1 MKMKGS
7 LRTKIITWSFVP
19 TVIILISVAL
29 VTFYSYQKV
38 TEDLVLSQSNEIIR
52 YKAEGVHEVMTDII
66 NPPLTDFIFNIDR
79 DKSLPLL
86 ERAEKIQNTDT
97 LQYIFGGGIVLLDK
111 NGIAVFANFDNPDV
125 INTDWSDRDF
135 FIESRM
141 RPSVYAAIGNLA
153 DIGVDNETVLPI
165 ALGLINEKNEF
176 VGSAVF
182 MLKMVPDLETPMYLA
197 IKAKYSG
204 ETIYVL
210 DSENRVIFDPDVH
223 QIGRS
228 YSDVPELQPLFESG
242 NTENAGINPP
252 SYRAKER
259 NVVISQTILD
269 ISLTNTW
276 RIIKEQSWDDLMQ
289 PSLGYRRLLLILL
302 AAGVLVPVCVVTY
315 GVRRLT
321 RPIEEMITATKE
333 VAGGKFG
340 RKITANTD
348 DELEE
353 LAIQFNRMSEELERS
368 YMLLERRVADRTYE
382 LETINS
388 ISEVVSRS
396 LNIDEVL
403 ENALEKLL
411 EVTRMDAGVA
421 YRLNRGTGLFELM
434 ASSGFSDR
442 YTAKNRYLPQDFIG
456 YDAEEKRGKVVA
468 SFIEDY
474 PVESIK
480 AALMAEGVKVAV
492 RFPLVS
498 KGKMLGYIGL
508 SKWSP
513 EMVNENEKK
522 ILAGIGQQI
531 SIALENALL
540 YEQAEE
546 TAVTAER
553 NRLARDLHDA
563 VTQTLFSASL
573 IAEVLPELY
582 RLHPKEA
589 AVRTLELRELSRGAL
604 AEMRTLLLELRPS
617 ALAQVSLSDLL
628 KQLTESAVGRSR
640 LPVRLSVEGTR
651 ELPADVKIAFYRI
664 VQEALNNVVKYSNAK
679 EVKLELLQTTSFIE
693 VSVRDNGVGFEV
705 DQVTANH
712 FGLRIMRERADSI
725 GAELRIVSEIGQGT
739 HVTVTWNDPDME
751 EEE

>member
-19 TVIILISVAL
+19 TVIILITVAL

-66 NPPLTDFIFNIDR
+66 NPPLTNFIFNIDR

-86 ERAEKIQNTDT
+86 ERAEKIKNADN
-97 LQYIFGGGIVLLDK
+97 LQYIFGGGIVLLDR
-111 NGIAVFANFDNPDV
+111 NGIVLFANFDNPDV
-125 INTDWSDRDF
+125 INADWSDRDF

-153 DIGVDNETVLPI
+153 EIGVNNETVLPI
-165 ALGLINEKNEF
+165 AIGLINEENEF

-182 MLKMVPDLETPMYLA
+182 MLSMVPDLETPMYLA

-210 DSENRVIFDPDVH
+210 DSGNRVVFHPDVH

-228 YSDVPELQPLFESG
+228 FSDVPELQPLFESG
-242 NTENAGINPP
+242 IMEETGGNLP
-252 SYRAKER
+252 SYKAKER
-259 NVVISQTILD
+259 NVVISQTTLEV
-269 ISLTNTW
+269 SLTNRW

-321 RPIEEMITATKE
+321 RPIEEMIAATKE

-353 LAIQFNRMSEELERS
+353 LAIQFNRMSEELEQS
-368 YMLLERRVADRTYE
+368 YSLLEQRVADRTYE

-388 ISEVVSRS
+388 ISETVSRS

-421 YRLNRGTGLFELM
+421 YRLNPGTGLFELM
-434 ASSGFSDR
+434 ASSGFPGR
-442 YTAKNRYLPQDFIG
+442 YVAKNRYLPQDSIG

-480 AALMAEGVKVAV
+480 SALMAEGVKVAV

-508 SKWSP
+508 SKRSP
-513 EMVNENEKK
+513 EMVSENEKK

-531 SIALENALL
+531 SIAMENALL

-563 VTQTLFSASL
+563 VTQTLFSASSDCGS
-573 IAEVLPELY
+573 
-582 RLHPKEA
+582 A
-589 AVRTLELRELSRGAL
+589 AGVVSITSQRSSSAHSGA
-604 AEMRTLLLELRPS
+604 A
-617 ALAQVSLSDLL
+617 
-628 KQLTESAVGRSR
+628 
-640 LPVRLSVEGTR
+640 
-651 ELPADVKIAFYRI
+651 
-664 VQEALNNVVKYSNAK
+664 
-679 EVKLELLQTTSFIE
+679 
-693 VSVRDNGVGFEV
+693 
-705 DQVTANH
+705 
-712 FGLRIMRERADSI
+712 
-725 GAELRIVSEIGQGT
+725 
-739 HVTVTWNDPDME
+739 
-751 EEE
+751 